1 MIIAP
6 RSVPCPPLT
15 RWNPSTSGCRSSS
28 GASASVSSISRL
40 QVSFL
45 LNLRE
50 PSFEVL
56 PLRPEAV
63 RILLLRGAALLD
75 AAQRALPAAGAA
87 QGPAP
92 RRGGHQAQARRHA
105 EGGAGAG
112 VEMRGNCS
120 RHVVRTRCAGAGS
133 VTRAAAPTRA
143 GSAARTASTAPT
155 PRPSAGPTSSG
166 WR

>member
-1 MIIAP
+1 MIITP
-6 RSVPCPPLT
+6 RSVPCPPPS

-28 GASASVSSISRL
+28 AASASVSSISRSHYR
-40 QVSFL
+40 VHHMFV
-45 LNLRE
+45 
-50 PSFEVL
+50 P
-56 PLRPEAV
+56 RPQAV
-63 RILLLRGAALLD
+63 RVLLLRGAPLLD

-92 RRGGHQAQARRHA
+92 RRGGHQAQAGRHA

-112 VEMRGNCS
+112 VEMRGNYS
-120 RHVVRTRCAGAGS
+120 RHVVRTRCAGAAS
-133 VTRAAAPTRA
+133 VTRAAARTRA